1 MPEEAMIVAIVGIV
15 MFAVMMITI
24 FSLIARAIGNRKV
37 GKREVQQLQE
47 DISQIKA
54 KLDDVREQLADIIIR
69 MG

>member
-24 FSLIARAIGNRKV
+24 FSLIARAIGNRRV
-37 GKREVQQLQE
+37 GKREVQQLRE
-47 DISQIKA
+47 DMSQIKA